1 MKAIGVLLAIG
12 LAVLIIA
19 GCATTERLV
28 YIQPE
33 CVLPPMPAPPEVTAL
48 ELDPLPDDVY
58 WRVLRREREITD
70 ALLEHRAMLR
80 ELCGA

>member
-1 MKAIGVLLAIG
+1 MKMTAGVLVIVLAGFLTI
-12 LAVLIIA
+12 
-19 GCATTERLV
+19 GCATERLV
-28 YIQPE
+28 YVQPE
-33 CVLPPMPAPPEVTAL
+33 CTLPPMPAPPEVTAL

-70 ALLEHRAMLR
+70 ALLEHRAVLR